1 MAASDKSGTVMAKL
15 CTKDKGNIGKSIK
28 KNKHL
33 FKDEESPRSP
43 QSPRSLQP
51 PLPPPEIVNSIP
63 YEKVDSMLRR
73 TLNIFDNNDALLEKL
88 EAFVS
93 SNSCASSS
101 PNLQTNKIDDLTGL
115 QTIMTRKDLSKNTQ
129 LSFLLMQ
136 TFKILLRKLGNSR
149 L

>member
-1 MAASDKSGTVMAKL
+1 MVSQEAWPLLIRVAQLWPNYVQ
-15 CTKDKGNIGKSIK
+15 KDKGNIGKSIK

-101 PNLQTNKIDDLTGL
+101 PNLKTNKIDDLTGL
-115 QTIMTRKDLSKNTQ
+115 PDDNDKKR
-129 LSFLLMQ
+129 
-136 TFKILLRKLGNSR
+136 SR
-149 L
+149 